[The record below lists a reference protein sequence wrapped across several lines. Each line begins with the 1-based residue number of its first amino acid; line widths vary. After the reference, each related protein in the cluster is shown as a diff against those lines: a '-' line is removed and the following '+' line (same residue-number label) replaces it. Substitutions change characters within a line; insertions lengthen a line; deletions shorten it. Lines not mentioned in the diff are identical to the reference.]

1 MGSIIPHMKKQI
13 TGTVIDGR
21 YKVTGYLRDGR
32 MGNVYVGRR
41 LEDQAMV
48 AIKMLDPSLFEQEEA
63 IRRFEREVRVQSRIQ
78 HPNST
83 SVFDAGRT
91 DDGLPWL
98 AMEYFDG
105 ELLSEVI
112 EDEGKLEI
120 EVAVR
125 VAGQIAM
132 ALEVAHE
139 IGIIHRDLSP
149 ENIMLLEPDSATP
162 HVKVLDFGLA
172 GVIDATADEDTS
184 LTAVGIRVGT
194 PFYMAPEYIE
204 DFECDHRADLYAL
217 GIVLFE
223 SITGKPPFQ
232 GRPYRVMDMHVNQ
245 PAPLLSSIV
254 PAAPEWLDRLVEALL
269 AKKPADRPPTARAVV
284 AAIEKGTGLT
294 LQPTADD
301 ARQDLPSEQ
310 AEPEHTMIGM
320 NVADPVLERFRAKLV
335 NSVDRRT
342 GNPPSARD
350 CLVVERVSKYSLLA
364 EYGVQAGTLVHI
376 EELDEGLLDPTLIKK
391 PTDTLTY
398 VFHTGG
404 ERIRLQ
410 TRAALMGVN
419 FARSVENIRTYYNP
433 ATDGHEPLFELW
445 RQGAWDILERL
456 ALRVMSAGN
465 SLGQGLFSRLMGTSK
480 PKSSNDPATLFYG
493 ACLVET
499 GRGDEG
505 FPYVVDYKKNYA
517 NNWPETY
524 LAIAT
529 AYAGLQRLQAG
540 KRELGLQLLEDSYK
554 LEPLKKVRRAL
565 EKTKGAAP
573 DARQLYKRPFP
584 RYRLD
589 QPDGRPG
596 AELEA
601 TTAAMDDS
609 QILLIVLLGGF
620 RGNPRYNAFMMR
632 YLNYAAHLSDFI
644 VGCHV
649 ATTVK
654 DRTGDHRPD
663 WFTGEDLAV
672 AAQLPFMVLEDYR
685 AFVQREAKPTRIPT
699 VYAVN
704 RDGIVLHEG
713 AGTPADLWNAIG
725 RAGQLRMHKL
735 QGGRNG

>member
-1 MGSIIPHMKKQI
+1 MSKQI

-63 IRRFEREVRVQSRIQ
+63 IRRFEREVRVQSRIS

-83 SVFDAGRT
+83 AVFDAGKT

-105 ELLSEVI
+105 ELLSEFI
-112 EDEGKLEI
+112 EDHERI
-120 EVAVR
+120 PIDVAVR

-132 ALEVAHE
+132 ALEAAHE

-149 ENIMLLEPDSATP
+149 ENIMLLEPESDEPT
-162 HVKVLDFGLA
+162 VKVLDFGLA
-172 GVIDATADEDTS
+172 GVLDATADEDTS

-223 SITGKPPFQ
+223 MITGKPPFV
-232 GRPYRVMDMHVNQ
+232 GRPYRVMDMHVNE
-245 PAPLLSSIV
+245 PAPVLSTLV
-254 PAAPEWLDRLVEALL
+254 ADTPPWLDKLLAGLL
-269 AKKPADRPPTARAVV
+269 AKEPKDRPPTARAIV
-284 AAIEKGTGLT
+284 AAIEKGAGVS
-294 LQPTADD
+294 LQRDE
-301 ARQDLPSEQ
+301 DLSPQEAPSEQ
-310 AEPEHTMIGM
+310 AEPEHTMIGRS
-320 NVADPVLERFRAKLV
+320 VADPVLERLRAKLV
-335 NSVDRRT
+335 VSVDRRT
-342 GNPPSARD
+342 GDAPSPRD
-350 CLVVERVSKYSLLA
+350 CLVVERVSRYSVFA
-364 EYGVQAGTLVHI
+364 DYGMQPGTLVHI

-391 PTDTLTY
+391 PNDTLTY
-398 VFHTGG
+398 VFHVNG
-404 ERIRLQ
+404 ERVRLK
-410 TRAALMGVN
+410 TKAALLGVN

-433 ATDGHEPLFELW
+433 ATDGDEPLFELW
-445 RQGAWDILERL
+445 RQGAWEVLERL
-456 ALRVMSAGN
+456 ATRVMSAGN
-465 SLGQGLFSRLMGTSK
+465 SLGQGLFSRIMGSSRPK
-480 PKSSNDPATLFYG
+480 PVNHPATLFYG

-499 GRGDEG
+499 GRGEEG
-505 FPYVVDYKKNYA
+505 FPYCLEYKKNHA
-517 NNWPETY
+517 NNWPEVY

-529 AYAGLQRLQAG
+529 AYAGLHRLQAG
-540 KRELGLQLLEDSYK
+540 KRDLGLQLLEESYK

-565 EKTKGAAP
+565 EKTKGTAP
-573 DARQLYKRPFP
+573 DGRQLYKRPFP

-589 QPDGRPG
+589 QPDGRTG
-596 AELEA
+596 ADLET

-620 RGNPRYNAFMMR
+620 RGNPRYNAFLMR
-632 YLNYAAHLSDFI
+632 FLNYAAYFSDFV

-654 DRTGDHRPD
+654 DRTSDHRPD

-672 AAQLPFMVLEDYR
+672 AANLPFVVLEDYR
-685 AFVQREAKPTRIPT
+685 AFVQREAKPVRIPT

-713 AGTPADLWNAIG
+713 LGTPADLWNALG

-735 QGGRNG
+735 QGGSHG